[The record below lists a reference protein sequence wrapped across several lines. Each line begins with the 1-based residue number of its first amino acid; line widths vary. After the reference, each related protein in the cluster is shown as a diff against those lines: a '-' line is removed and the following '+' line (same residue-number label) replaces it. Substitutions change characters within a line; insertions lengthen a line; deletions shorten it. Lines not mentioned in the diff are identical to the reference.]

1 MIIILK
7 TNGQIVTDDGNPV
20 EITALE
26 NAAVI
31 LADPK
36 DGDSIVY
43 DATAGVWKA
52 GNPLPVVITD
62 PKNGDVLTYDAES
75 GKWVN
80 TAATAAEPAAEP
92 AAGGEE

>member
-7 TNGQIVTDDGNPV
+7 TNGKIVTDDSNPV
-20 EITALE
+20 EITAMD

-31 LADPK
+31 LADPQ

-43 DATAGVWKA
+43 DATAGMWKA
-52 GNPLPVVITD
+52 GNSFPVSITEPAD
-62 PKNGDVLTYDAES
+62 GDTLAYDETS

-80 TAATAAEPAAEP
+80 VHAE
-92 AAGGEE
+92 AAGGGEE

>member
-7 TNGQIVTDDGNPV
+7 TNGQIVTDDANPV
-20 EITALE
+20 EVTAMD

-31 LADPK
+31 LADPQGG
-36 DGDSIVY
+36 DGIVY

-52 GNPLPVVITD
+52 GNPFPVAITE
-62 PKNGDVLTYDAES
+62 PENGDTLAYNAES

-80 TAATAAEPAAEP
+80 VHAE
-92 AAGGEE
+92 AAGGGE

>member
-7 TNGQIVTDDGNPV
+7 ANGQLVTDDGNPIDV
-20 EITALE
+20 NALDG
-26 NAAVI
+26 AVVL

-43 DATAGVWKA
+43 DATAGMWKA
-52 GNPLPVVITD
+52 GNPLPVAITEPED
-62 PKNGDVLTYDAES
+62 GDTLAYDAES

-80 TAATAAEPAAEP
+80 VHAE
-92 AAGGEE
+92 AGGEG

>member
-7 TNGQIVTDDGNPV
+7 ANGQLVTDDGNPIDV
-20 EITALE
+20 NALDG
-26 NAAVI
+26 AVVL

-43 DATAGVWKA
+43 DATAGMWKA
-52 GNPLPVVITD
+52 GNPLPVAITEPED
-62 PKNGDVLTYDAES
+62 GDTLAYDAES

-80 TAATAAEPAAEP
+80 VHAD
-92 AAGGEE
+92 AGGEG